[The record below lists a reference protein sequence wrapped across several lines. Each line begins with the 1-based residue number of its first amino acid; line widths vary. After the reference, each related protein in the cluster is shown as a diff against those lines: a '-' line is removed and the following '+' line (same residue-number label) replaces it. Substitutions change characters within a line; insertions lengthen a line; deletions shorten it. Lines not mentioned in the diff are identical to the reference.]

1 MTTVPFDPE
10 TDAPGVNAEGYSS
23 QFWEPRRALT
33 LDAARRHTVVVLYI
47 RRALMVMAGALLIVL
62 LAYFIKAPSTII
74 PTDNPDEAVKMV
86 NPVYSGRTTDDLPY
100 RITADSAVRLLRS
113 PDNMKLENPVLNFL
127 RNEGAGQS
135 VVLALGGEYNA
146 QSEILEL
153 QQDVNLKTDDG
164 YACKT
169 GHARILIKDK
179 RIEGDQAIACTGSF
193 GQAGGNA
200 YEINDGYSEFVFK
213 NGMTARLIPEQSSDF
228 LAAPDTAPQD
238 GKPVTKPKAPA
249 PSKLSF
255 GGDAPIDVKADLAVY
270 KGPKTVLT
278 GNVFLRQET
287 SDISADQMNMFREE
301 LDQTNN
307 GIEAQ
312 IVKYG
317 NINRIVAVGN
327 FKYVT
332 PDSSVTGKKGVY
344 ERDKNIITVT
354 GNVKYVQTNGSSA
367 RGEILTYDLATN
379 KVTFGGRC
387 KGVKCGNNG
396 GVNITVKSK
405 KNKD

>member
-1 MTTVPFDPE
+1 MTTVPIDPE
-10 TDAPGVNAEGYSS
+10 SDAFGVNADGHSL

-47 RRALMVMAGALLIVL
+47 RRVLMVMAGALLLIL
-62 LAYFIKAPSTII
+62 LAYFIKAPTTII

-113 PDNMKLENPVLNFL
+113 PDNMKLENPVLNFM

-153 QQDVNLKTDDG
+153 QRDVNLKTDDG
-164 YACKT
+164 YMCKT

-179 RIEGDQAIACTGSF
+179 RIEGDEAISCTGNF

-200 YEINDGYSEFVFK
+200 YEINEGYSEFVFK
-213 NGMTARLIPEQSSDF
+213 NGMTARLIPEQSGNF
-228 LAAPDTAPQD
+228 LMAPETSQD
-238 GKPVTKPKAPA
+238 GGKAVDVSA

-255 GGDAPIDVKADLAVY
+255 GGDAPINVKADLAVY

-287 SDISADQMNMFREE
+287 SDIYADQMNMFREE
-301 LDQTNN
+301 LRPTRN
-307 GIEAQ
+307 GDEAR
-312 IVKYG
+312 IIKYG
-317 NINRIVAVGN
+317 NINKIVAVGN

-332 PDSSVTGKKGVY
+332 PESSVTGKKGVY

-354 GNVKYVQTNGSSA
+354 GNVKYIQANGSSA
-367 RGEILTYDLATN
+367 YGEILTYDLTTN
-379 KVTFGGRC
+379 KVTFGGNC
-387 KGVKCGNNG
+387 SGTTCGRNG
-396 GVNITVKSK
+396 GVNITVKGK
-405 KNKD
+405 KKG